1 MARQETIK
9 QEEESEVERLEREL
23 GIEIVEA
30 SNEKDAASKILEVLE
45 LSGEDILKNSLE
57 ENDV

>member
-30 SNEKDAASKILEVLE
+30 SDEKDAASKILEVLE
-45 LSGEDILKNSLE
+45 LGGKDILKNSLE